1 MSPLFRKSA
10 EKQAQA
16 AAAQEEIDRL
26 KALPIPDLAVQLLP
40 ALGPEGP
47 GAGRSMRVQ
56 ELCEY
61 LLRDVLRPRQLQALQ
76 LMART
81 NDGLYKLEE
90 SGLVSSISVQRSP
103 VWRITTD
110 GEAALAAGTVREQL
124 GPRPS

>member
-40 ALGPEGP
+40 ALGSDGP

-90 SGLVSSISVQRSP
+90 SGLVSSTSVQRSP

-124 GPRPS
+124 GPRP